1 MKANRKEMLNIL
13 GVKDSG
19 LKQIEA
25 RKQLNKRLKD
35 LGYKLINKIK
45 EGRQVF
51 YILDQIEENKELH
64 NKLIRH
70 AYNTNKIEEFSDFFM
85 MRTEGIK
92 RELKLTN
99 KDISEVTGI
108 SNKTI
113 CKWNKT
119 LLDKE
124 IISQDGFYYF
134 VIENIDGNISSRQ
147 TTKEEYSSY
156 WKNKRD
162 EAIYKELEYRFNR
175 NEISFK
181 EAMKLVKDIG
191 AIQAATEGKY
201 VYRIHKYLLNTENK
215 LYIDTYELIKQA
227 FKDKYKSLDVNLI
240 K

>member
-1 MKANRKEMLNIL
+1 MKANRRELLNIL
-13 GVKDSG
+13 GVKNSG
-19 LKQIEA
+19 LKTIENK
-25 RKQLNKRLKD
+25 KQLNKRLKD
-35 LGYKLINKIK
+35 LGYKLIDKVK

-51 YILDQIEENKELH
+51 YILEQMEENKELH
-64 NKLIRH
+64 NKLIKH

-92 RELKLTN
+92 KELKLTN
-99 KDISEVTGI
+99 KDISEAIGI

-156 WKNKRD
+156 WKNKGMRQF
-162 EAIYKELEYRFNR
+162 I
-175 NEISFK
+175 
-181 EAMKLVKDIG
+181 
-191 AIQAATEGKY
+191 
-201 VYRIHKYLLNTENK
+201 
-215 LYIDTYELIKQA
+215 
-227 FKDKYKSLDVNLI
+227 KSLNIDLI
-240 K
+240 EMK